1 MRHWTRTTWILYWI
15 GKGLDHDR
23 ELFGMTPDEIDH
35 AADVEDRNKARWAE
49 HLRASRAKT

>member
-35 AADVEDRNKARWAE
+35 AADVEERNKARWAE